1 MSRWK
6 TGIVCAVVFMAALGI
21 IGAAGNPGWF
31 PSLHVG
37 GGYGNTGVT
46 VTDAGNVSANGTLTV
61 DGVATINNRMV
72 VSRGGSVFVGGTTTG
87 QNQTGSDQRNV
98 GIGELVL
105 PDLTTGHN
113 NVAIG
118 RAAGFRV
125 TTGNEN
131 MAVGAGSFGFATS
144 NSRLTGAGFSSGGN
158 VTTGSDIVAIG
169 YSAGRYRGAG
179 TDAHTSANQ
188 GTYIGA
194 YSRSE
199 ASGGTT
205 NEIVIGYNAVGA
217 GSNTA
222 TLGNTSLTG
231 VYTSADL
238 FLRGGDAHFGVT
250 GTTRGVSNH
259 YRGTSTNTPGAT
271 MLEALDGTDYYV
283 WMGADG
289 RLRRHTSLP
298 TADTDGVPVAYAH
311 PGVQS
316 VTKNQTTPSVAGVN
330 MVVIPGDWTAGNNIT
345 NFTGGQPGQHLVIQ
359 GGSSNCVVVD
369 NANLW
374 LAGNWTAANE
384 ASLTLMYNG
393 SNWVELSRSAN

>member
-6 TGIVCAVVFMAALGI
+6 TGIACAVAFVAAAGI

-46 VTDAGNVSANGTLTV
+46 VTDAGVVTANGSITSDGTV
-61 DGVATINNRMV
+61 TALSRLDAYGGAGVGALL
-72 VSRGGSVFVGGTTTG
+72 
-87 QNQTGSDQRNV
+87 GSD
-98 GIGELVL
+98 
-105 PDLTTGHN
+105 
-113 NVAIG
+113 
-118 RAAGFRV
+118 
-125 TTGNEN
+125 TTGNTRTTN
-131 MAVGAGSFGFATS
+131 TNKAARFGTAHYSSSTPVGIFYAFNASNGNTIIFGGGTSALMAATTMQFHTAANNTTTNGTNRMTIAS
-144 NSRLTGAGFSSGGN
+144 DGN
-158 VTTGSDIVAIG
+158 VTIVN
-169 YSAGRYRGAG
+169 
-179 TDAHTSANQ
+179 D
-188 GTYIGA
+188 
-194 YSRSE
+194 
-199 ASGGTT
+199 
-205 NEIVIGYNAVGA
+205 
-217 GSNTA
+217 
-222 TLGNTSLTG
+222 LTIQ
-231 VYTSADL
+231 
-238 FLRGGDAHFGVT
+238 GGDAYFGVT

-311 PGVQS
+311 PLVQS